1 MMKKAVLCS
10 LVFVMIVLLTGCSK
24 TQKLHC
30 TKTETSS
37 ENLELKESLNITFK
51 GNEVTYMSIYSEIEI
66 SGSYTNYIDEFSKT
80 WREQYANLEGK
91 KGIEYHTTSTDH
103 VLSVIINANLKK
115 MDKDAK
121 KELSIGSVRQSLK
134 DAKIELETSGYTCE

>member
-1 MMKKAVLCS
+1 MKKAVLCS
-10 LVFVMIVLLTGCSK
+10 LGLIMVILLTGCNK

-51 GNEVTYMSIYSEIEI
+51 GNEVTKMSIYSEIEI
-66 SGSYTNYIDEFSKT
+66 SGIYVNYVDDLWTILK
-80 WREQYANLEGK
+80 EQYVNLEGK
-91 KGIEYHTTSTDH
+91 KGIAFSTSSTDNI
-103 VLSVIINANLKK
+103 LSVTIDADLKK
-115 MDKDAK
+115 MDKEAK

-134 DAKIELETSGYTCE
+134 DAKKELEMSGYTCE